1 MVNNN
6 RVNHIKNC
14 KDSKGE
20 YILYWMQQSQRT
32 HYNYALNLGIILS
45 NLHGLPLVVYYG
57 VSENY
62 TQGNLRHYTFLMEG
76 LDYLQGKL
84 RKMGIKFIIYKTSP
98 EKGCIELARNASHL
112 ILDVGY
118 SKIQKQWRKTVI
130 EECSKLDC
138 TSIIEVEDNVLVPV
152 NHVSN
157 KEEYAAKTIRPKIM
171 SKLDEFAVKFK
182 PVDPFIRSRYIEIKS
197 TLKEIESPL
206 EEITNIKFKENVS
219 PSTRFKGGEKEA
231 RDIFYEFF
239 TTRIE
244 YYSEKNHPE
253 HDYSSYLSPYL
264 HFGHI
269 SPVEIVVVIKKM
281 LEKNPFIENSVNSF
295 IEEIVVRRE
304 LAINFTTFNKNF
316 DNFEYMTYPWAYDT
330 MSEHLEDTREYLY
343 TLKEFEA
350 YKTHD
355 KYWNAAMKE
364 MVETGF
370 MHTYMRMYWCK
381 KIIEWSPDYKTA
393 YDTAIYLNNKYFLDG
408 WDSNS
413 YTGVAWCFGKH
424 DRAWKER
431 PVFGKLRYMNDKGLT
446 RKFDMDKYIEK
457 IDKMTGDK
465 V

>member
-1 MVNNN
+1 MDNG
-6 RVNHIKNC
+6 RVTHIKNC
-14 KDSKGE
+14 KDSKGD

-45 NLHGLPLVVYYG
+45 NLHGLPLVVYFG
-57 VSENY
+57 VPDDYSD
-62 TQGNLRHYTFLMEG
+62 GNLRHYTFMMEG

-84 RKMGIKFIIYKTSP
+84 SRMGIKFIIYKISP
-98 EKGCIELARNASHL
+98 EKGCIELAKNASHL

-118 SKIQKQWRKTVI
+118 SKTQKQWRKIVI
-130 EECSKLDC
+130 EECSKSDC

-152 NHVSN
+152 NQVSN
-157 KEEYAAKTIRPKIM
+157 KEEYSARTIRPKIM

-182 PVDPFIRSRYIEIKS
+182 PVDPFIRSRYIEI
-197 TLKEIESPL
+197 ESSL
-206 EEITNIKFKENVS
+206 EEIKAPLKELVNMDFKENIS
-219 PSTRFKGGEKEA
+219 PSKRFKGGEKEA
-231 RDIFYEFF
+231 RDLFYEFF
-239 TTRIE
+239 TNKIG
-244 YYSEKNHPE
+244 YYIEKNHPE

-269 SPVEIVVVIKKM
+269 SPVEIVVVIRKM
-281 LEKNPFIENSVNSF
+281 LEKTPFIEKSVDSF
-295 IEEIVVRRE
+295 IEEVVVRRE
-304 LAINFTTFNKNF
+304 LAINFTTFNENF
-316 DNFEYMTYPWAYDT
+316 DKFEYMTYQWAYDT
-330 MSEHLEDTREYLY
+330 MSEHLEDKREYLY
-343 TLKEFEA
+343 TLKEFESCS
-350 YKTHD
+350 THD

-393 YDTAIYLNNKYFLDG
+393 YDTSIYLNNKYFLDG
-408 WDSNS
+408 WDSNT

-431 PVFGKLRYMNDKGLT
+431 PVFGKLRYMNENGLV

-457 IDKMTGDK
+457 IEKMTGEK